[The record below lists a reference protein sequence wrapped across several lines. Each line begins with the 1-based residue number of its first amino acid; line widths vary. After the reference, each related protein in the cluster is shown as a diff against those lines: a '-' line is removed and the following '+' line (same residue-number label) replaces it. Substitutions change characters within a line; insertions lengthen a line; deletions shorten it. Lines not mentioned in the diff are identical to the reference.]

1 MPIQQ
6 PPQRPTQ
13 PVVQPEAAE
22 TPGAPVAKQEQAK
35 PEEPKPAA
43 GADAIVEEEVDD
55 KMAKEEK
62 QGSSVQ
68 DKMHQRI
75 IKEMAVVRNLQDKL
89 LTSVLLVITSS
100 PGHAYH

>member
-1 MPIQQ
+1 MVPAPAQQLQQQQQQQQLPVVQQAQVQPLQQEEEQQQ
-6 PPQRPTQ
+6 PPQRPTH

-22 TPGAPVAKQEQAK
+22 TPGVPVAKQEQAK

-68 DKMHQRI
+68 DK
-75 IKEMAVVRNLQDKL
+75 
-89 LTSVLLVITSS
+89 
-100 PGHAYH
+100 